1 MALKKYIFRI
11 AVCGC
16 ALFALPACND
26 DELDPESI
34 FPEVSE
40 ELDPSSASYE
50 LDKWCEDNYLKV
62 YNLQFRYKMQD
73 VGTDMNYNLVP
84 ATYSNAVDLAVLT
97 EYLWFDVYTKVVS
110 PDFLKLYGPRIIH
123 LIGSPAYNPANG
135 TMILGLAEGGLKV
148 SLFRVNEMDIN
159 DFNQLNEFYFKTMHH
174 EFAHILHQTKTY
186 PKEFDE
192 ISVDH
197 YDPMGWQDRNMEW
210 CYSLG
215 FTSDYASGEARE
227 DFAETIANYI
237 TKTDEQW
244 NYMLDAAQYGWEL
257 QYDEYGQPVKDK
269 NTGKPV
275 AYQVEDFD
283 GVDGPSV
290 ILQKVQI
297 ARDWFRDAWGI
308 DLDALRAEVQQRQ
321 LNYDIDELRAQVY
334 DILPDEGD
342 SVTDNETSGNE

>member
-1 MALKKYIFRI
+1 MKIRKLLYMAI
-11 AVCGC
+11 AAIASVGAVSCS
-16 ALFALPACND
+16 D
-26 DELDPESI
+26 DELGETI
-34 FPEVSE
+34 FPDVDDT
-40 ELDPSSASYE
+40 LDPNSYTFQ
-50 LDKWCEDNYLKV
+50 LDSFLKANYLEP
-62 YNLQFRYKMQD
+62 YNLDFKYRMED

-84 ATYSNAVDLAVLT
+84 ARYDASVDLAVLT
-97 EYLWFDVYTKVVS
+97 KYLWFEVYDTEVGTE
-110 PDFLKLYGPRIIH
+110 FLRAYGPRIIH
-123 LIGSPAYNPANG
+123 LIGSPAFNAVSG
-135 TMILGLAEGGLKV
+135 TMILGLAEGGIKV
-148 SLFRVNEMDIN
+148 SLYRVNSIEPDN
-159 DFNQLNEFYFKTMHH
+159 ADQLNEFYLHTMHH

-244 NYMLDAAQYGWEL
+244 NYMLEAAAYGWQQ
-257 QYDEYGQPVKDK
+257 QYDENGLPVEDEL
-269 NTGKPV
+269 TGKPV
-275 AYQVEDFD
+275 CDQVADFD

-297 ARDWFRDAWGI
+297 ARDWFRDAWGM